1 MHSYS
6 HSHNKTLHK
15 VVTTSLPSQTT
26 ITHTSRSSLTF
37 HFSLFTFHYLSTSH
51 IPTFHIPLILYPTS
65 LPPPHHTILT
75 PKAHQKTH
83 KNSCMHFSSH
93 HKNNRTMSCCPM
105 LPHAPPRH
113 AMPCHA
119 MPCPKRRN
127 QVKPKKKKAI
137 TRRLEGRKEKE
148 KRRTPQN
155 AGVF

>member
-37 HFSLFTFHYLSTSH
+37 HFSLSITYPLLTFPLSTSH
-51 IPTFHIPLILYPTS
+51 SSSILHPS
-65 LPPPHHTILT
+65 LPPTTPSSPPKHTKKPI
-75 PKAHQKTH
+75 KTH
-83 KNSCMHFSSH
+83 VCIFHPTIKIIALCHAAP
-93 HKNNRTMSCCPM
+93 CCPM
-105 LPHAPPRH
+105 HHH

-119 MPCPKRRN
+119 MPKKT
-127 QVKPKKKKAI
+127 KPSQAKKKKAI